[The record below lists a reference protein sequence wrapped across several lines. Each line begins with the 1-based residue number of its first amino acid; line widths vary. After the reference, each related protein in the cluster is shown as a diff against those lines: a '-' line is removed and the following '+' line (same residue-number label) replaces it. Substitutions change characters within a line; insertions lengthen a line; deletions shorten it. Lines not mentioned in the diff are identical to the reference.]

1 MSVQEKERERMR
13 SVPTTFFHRWRRRE
27 QKKIRIGYLSPYFCN
42 HEMLRFLYAFL
53 AIYNKARFEVFAY
66 MSGCGDGVSCHLMD
80 LVEGWRDV
88 SRCSP
93 SEAARVIYEDRIDIL
108 VDLSGHTEGSCL
120 PILACRPAPVQI
132 CGIGYF
138 ASTGLSTV
146 DYFLGDSFLDDA
158 ETAQEFTEEL
168 LLLPQSHFCYV
179 PFHGNVPVGEAP
191 FLKNGY
197 VTFGSFNNFTKA
209 SDELLGGWARILEA
223 VPHSR
228 LLLKAEVFN
237 HADSRR
243 LSLDRIRRAGI
254 DLSRVE
260 VRGVTRAYLPEYRDM
275 DIALDTFPYPGGGTT
290 CDALYMGVPVVSL
303 KGRSHGERF
312 GWSILRNMGLEE
324 LCTASPEEYVA
335 RAVMLA
341 SDGEMISILR
351 RNLRSIMERSPL
363 MDCKGYMKALEQGY
377 ERIWEKFLAEQ
388 KPPSMRDAVRL
399 VPVMDKLL
407 KAREKE
413 QALAVADEIL
423 AARPLSR
430 DIGEKLAA
438 LYLDEKETE
447 HAAGA
452 VGLLPQDYP
461 LGQFLRAK
469 LLFLQ
474 ENLAG
479 SEKLCLTIA
488 ENGGLPSPWGGVE
501 QQLLAEIYKREGEME
516 KAARAYLAA
525 SRDKNSVSLGNRMAQ
540 YGNYLLMLHFLPHS
554 GEFIYR
560 ESCRAEEYVRDVPVF
575 SHVHRK
581 THQKLRIGY
590 LSPDFRRHVVACFS
604 QAFFQAADHGS
615 FQVYGYATCPGDDV
629 SRRLSDA
636 ADGWRNLRGLAP
648 EKAARIIY
656 EDEIDI
662 LVHLAGHTGDSS
674 LQIMAHRPAP
684 IQVCGIGY
692 FSTTGLSCMDYFL
705 VDRYTAPAGEEV
717 FFTEQLLRLPHSH
730 FCYKQVVE
738 VPEVQEHLPS
748 EENGYITFGSMNNVN
763 KVSNETLEAWGRIMS
778 ALPDAKLY
786 LKHGMLDRPARREKE
801 LERLASVGIEASRVI
816 MEGFSVDY
824 LGEYHRMDIALD
836 TFPYPGGG
844 TTCDALYMGVPVIT
858 LAGNSNHERFGLSI
872 LSNLGMEEL
881 CGRTAEEYVARAVA
895 LAQDRELLCLLHR
908 ELRGIMEKSP
918 VMHSRGY
925 MKDLER
931 SYEEIWARYEKDG
944 NDGRKRENHVV
955 SRIEER

>member
-1 MSVQEKERERMR
+1 MSVQEKEREQMR

-42 HEMLRFLYAFL
+42 HEMLRFLYVFL

-66 MSGCGDGVSCHLMD
+66 MSGRGDGVSCHLMD
-80 LVEGWRDV
+80 LVDGWRDV

-108 VDLSGHTEGSCL
+108 VELSGHTEGSCL
-120 PILACRPAPVQI
+120 PILAYRPAPVQI
-132 CGIGYF
+132 SSIGYF

-158 ETAQEFTEEL
+158 EL
-168 LLLPQSHFCYV
+168 
-179 PFHGNVPVGEAP
+179 
-191 FLKNGY
+191 
-197 VTFGSFNNFTKA
+197 
-209 SDELLGGWARILEA
+209 
-223 VPHSR
+223 
-228 LLLKAEVFN
+228 
-237 HADSRR
+237 
-243 LSLDRIRRAGI
+243 
-254 DLSRVE
+254 
-260 VRGVTRAYLPEYRDM
+260 
-275 DIALDTFPYPGGGTT
+275 
-290 CDALYMGVPVVSL
+290 
-303 KGRSHGERF
+303 
-312 GWSILRNMGLEE
+312 
-324 LCTASPEEYVA
+324 
-335 RAVMLA
+335 
-341 SDGEMISILR
+341 ISILR
-351 RNLRSIMERSPL
+351 RNLRSIMEKSHL

-615 FQVYGYATCPGDDV
+615 FQVYGYATCPEDDV

-636 ADGWRNLRGLAP
+636 ADGWRNLRSLAP

-738 VPEVQEHLPS
+738 VPEVQEHLPF

-778 ALPDAKLY
+778 ALSDAKLY
-786 LKHGMLDRPARREKE
+786 LKHGMLDRPTRREKE

-816 MEGFSVDY
+816 MEGFSVNY
-824 LGEYHRMDIALD
+824 LGEYRRMDIALD

-881 CGRTAEEYVARAVA
+881 CGRTTEEYVARAVA

-955 SRIEER
+955 SRVKER

>member
-1 MSVQEKERERMR
+1 MSVQEKEREQMR

-42 HEMLRFLYAFL
+42 HEMLRFLYVFL

-66 MSGCGDGVSCHLMD
+66 MSGRGDGVSCHLMD
-80 LVEGWRDV
+80 LVDGWRDV
-88 SRCSP
+88 SCCSP
-93 SEAARVIYEDRIDIL
+93 FEAARVINEDRIDIL
-108 VDLSGHTEGSCL
+108 VELSGHIEGSCL
-120 PILACRPAPVQI
+120 PILACKPAPVQI

-138 ASTGLSTV
+138 ASTGISAV

-158 ETAQEFTEEL
+158 EL
-168 LLLPQSHFCYV
+168 
-179 PFHGNVPVGEAP
+179 
-191 FLKNGY
+191 
-197 VTFGSFNNFTKA
+197 
-209 SDELLGGWARILEA
+209 
-223 VPHSR
+223 
-228 LLLKAEVFN
+228 
-237 HADSRR
+237 
-243 LSLDRIRRAGI
+243 
-254 DLSRVE
+254 
-260 VRGVTRAYLPEYRDM
+260 
-275 DIALDTFPYPGGGTT
+275 
-290 CDALYMGVPVVSL
+290 
-303 KGRSHGERF
+303 
-312 GWSILRNMGLEE
+312 
-324 LCTASPEEYVA
+324 
-335 RAVMLA
+335 
-341 SDGEMISILR
+341 ISILR
-351 RNLRSIMERSPL
+351 RNLRFIMEKSHL

-525 SRDKNSVSLGNRMAQ
+525 SRDRNSVSLGNRMAQ

-615 FQVYGYATCPGDDV
+615 FHVYGYATCPEDDV

-738 VPEVQEHLPS
+738 VPEVQEHLPF

-786 LKHGMLDRPARREKE
+786 LKHGMLDRPTRREKE

-816 MEGFSVDY
+816 MEGFSVNY
-824 LGEYHRMDIALD
+824 LGEYRRMDIALD

-881 CGRTAEEYVARAVA
+881 CGRTTEEYVARAVA

-955 SRIEER
+955 SRVKER